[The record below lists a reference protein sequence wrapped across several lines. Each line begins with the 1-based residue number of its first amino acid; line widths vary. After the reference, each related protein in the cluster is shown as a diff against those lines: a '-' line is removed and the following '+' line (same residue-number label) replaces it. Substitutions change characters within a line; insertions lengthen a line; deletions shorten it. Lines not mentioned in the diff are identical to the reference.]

1 MVYIC
6 KHLGYIDDKCYHI
19 QHTWILWVLVY
30 KPTYNSG
37 GPILYE
43 AMFHCREELKGK
55 LAPMA
60 DSAGTLRC
68 PRVGTCGGSKKKRPI
83 GIQWAYGGDSLDWFK
98 KKSTGNHVFTMK
110 YGGYLY
116 CNFPF
121 NQSNERY
128 RKAGEYL

>member
-1 MVYIC
+1 V
-6 KHLGYIDDKCYHI
+6 
-19 QHTWILWVLVY
+19 WEPV
-30 KPTYNSG
+30 
-37 GPILYE
+37 
-43 AMFHCREELKGK
+43 
-55 LAPMA
+55 
-60 DSAGTLRC
+60 
-68 PRVGTCGGSKKKRPI
+68 VGAKKKGPI